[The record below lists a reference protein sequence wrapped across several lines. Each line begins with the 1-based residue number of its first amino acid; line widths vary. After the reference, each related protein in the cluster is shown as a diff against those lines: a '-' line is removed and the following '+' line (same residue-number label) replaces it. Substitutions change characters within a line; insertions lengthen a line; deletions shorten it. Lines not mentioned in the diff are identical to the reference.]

1 MPEPLISVENLWF
14 TYPGASDRQVLREVS
29 FTVER
34 GEFACIVGP
43 NGGGKTTL
51 LKLILG
57 LESPERGSISVLG
70 GRPGQAR
77 RRIGYLPQNPHFDR
91 SFPLT
96 VREMV
101 LMGRLAE
108 GFAPSFYS
116 TMDREAAEAAMAEVG
131 LGDKGNAP
139 FASLSGGQRQKALIA
154 RMLVTEPEML
164 LLDEPTSFLDLAAE
178 KELYRL
184 LHQLNERL
192 TIVMVSHDLLIVSKF
207 VDKVICVKGTVD
219 VHRTEEVDEEL
230 VGEIYGG
237 EVRIVRHSED
247 EH

>member
-1 MPEPLISVENLWF
+1 
-14 TYPGASDRQVLREVS
+14 
-29 FTVER
+29 
-34 GEFACIVGP
+34 
-43 NGGGKTTL
+43 
-51 LKLILG
+51 KLILG

-108 GFAPSFYS
+108 GFVPSFYS

-131 LGDKGNAP
+131 LGDKKSAP

-164 LLDEPTSFLDLAAE
+164 LLDEPTSFLDLTAE

-237 EVRIVRHSED
+237 EVRIVRHTED